1 MRLHSPMKHLVSMD
15 CLLYADYSWRRNC
28 FHINSSI
35 KVDVSA
41 FKSLSVFWCGGIFI
55 FESTRF
61 GLAYDG
67 STTLIR
73 LILIKPT
80 YIEDFQFSDKSK
92 GLNILKACF
101 ICHVTW
107 TTSVCEYNAIKLHTH
122 LPLHRLYVHIFG
134 ISKLQSH
141 KESCPLMSYAHW
153 LILRGMKLWTWETL
167 GS

>member
-1 MRLHSPMKHLVSMD
+1 MESGIFNPLDVINRTYEVFFLFITLHCISYFASKSLKFNSPYHSPMKHIVRMD
-15 CLLYADYSWRRNC
+15 SLLYADYSWRRNC

-41 FKSLSVFWCGGIFI
+41 FKSLSVFWCGGIFM

-80 YIEDFQFSDKSK
+80 YIEDFQFPDKSK
-92 GLNILKACF
+92 GSN
-101 ICHVTW
+101 
-107 TTSVCEYNAIKLHTH
+107 
-122 LPLHRLYVHIFG
+122 
-134 ISKLQSH
+134 
-141 KESCPLMSYAHW
+141 
-153 LILRGMKLWTWETL
+153 
-167 GS
+167 

>member
-28 FHINSSI
+28 FHTNSSI

-101 ICHVTW
+101 ICHITW
-107 TTSVCEYNAIKLHTH
+107 TTSVCEYNAIKLYTR
-122 LPLHRLYVHIFG
+122 LPPPRLYETY
-134 ISKLQSH
+134 LASH
-141 KESCPLMSYAHW
+141 SFKATKEAAH
-153 LILRGMKLWTWETL
+153 
-167 GS
+167 

>member
-41 FKSLSVFWCGGIFI
+41 LSVFWCGGIFI

-80 YIEDFQFSDKSK
+80 YIEDFQFPDKSK
-92 GLNILKACF
+92 GSN
-101 ICHVTW
+101 
-107 TTSVCEYNAIKLHTH
+107 
-122 LPLHRLYVHIFG
+122 
-134 ISKLQSH
+134 
-141 KESCPLMSYAHW
+141 
-153 LILRGMKLWTWETL
+153 
-167 GS
+167 